1 MEELKEDIKKVGK
14 ETKEKVEEK
23 INVTGA
29 FVTKVRRKEYI
40 FSGDTVVGVGIALS
54 GLVAVL
60 AGTAL
65 SLDKKNENFCDSDL
79 SPVFRSF
86 CRARV
91 MCRPVQ
97 RRVRKGQFQRRL
109 PCHR

>member
-60 AGTAL
+60 VGTSL
-65 SLDKKNENFCDSDL
+65 SLDKKNEKLEKDLNRKSFQNGVLAGRVSELRYADVLRKKKEKEDS
-79 SPVFRSF
+79 
-86 CRARV
+86 
-91 MCRPVQ
+91 Q
-97 RRVRKGQFQRRL
+97 E
-109 PCHR
+109 